1 MRTHLL
7 FIALVLGPA
16 LAGCDPASDGNR
28 ASTTSAAKAPTK
40 AECDARGGK
49 LVRAKVGMVCAL
61 PAKDAGKRCTDSSA
75 CEGLCLASG
84 QCSPYESNFGCN
96 DVLDGGKKVTI
107 CID

>member
-1 MRTHLL
+1 MRTYL
-7 FIALVLGPA
+7 FIIVLA
-16 LAGCDPASDGNR
+16 LAGCDPDNGSGQAP
-28 ASTTSAAKAPTK
+28 TKAATKAPTK
-40 AECDARGGK
+40 TECDALNGK

-96 DVLDGGKKVTI
+96 DILDDGKKVTI